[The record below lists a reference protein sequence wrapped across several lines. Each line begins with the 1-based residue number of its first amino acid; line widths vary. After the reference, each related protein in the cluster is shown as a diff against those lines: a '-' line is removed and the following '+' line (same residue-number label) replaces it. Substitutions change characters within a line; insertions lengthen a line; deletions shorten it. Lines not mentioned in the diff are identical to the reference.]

1 MPVWASAGETKTP
14 VNAKASKIGRSM
26 GVLPNWIV
34 DRDEFGA
41 VGKGRFHLHLANH
54 VHDAFHHLIGG
65 EYFSASGHELGYRLA
80 VTRPFQDEVR
90 YDRDAFGIIQLD
102 ASRQAPASDQR
113 RKGDHEL
120 VSFPRCEV
128 HDY

>member
-54 VHDAFHHLIGG
+54 VRDAFHHLIGA
-65 EYFSASGHELGYRLA
+65 EYVPAPGHEIGNRLA
-80 VTRPFQDEVR
+80 VTRSFQDEVC
-90 YDRDAFGIIQLD
+90 YHRDAFGIIQLD
-102 ASRQAPASDQR
+102 ASRQASA
-113 RKGDHEL
+113 
-120 VSFPRCEV
+120 
-128 HDY
+128 